1 MAMETPALKP
11 AVVVSACLGFRSCRY
26 NGQTVPH
33 PFVERL
39 RAFVEFRPV
48 CPEVEIGLGVPR
60 DPIRVVEQG
69 GARLLIQPATGREVS
84 AEMRAFSGRFLAG
97 LEGVDGFILKNRSP
111 SCGIGDVKIYQ
122 GTDPGA
128 SSTRG
133 TGLFG
138 EELLARFPGY
148 PVEDEGRLNNFTLR
162 EHFLTQLYALTEFRL
177 ARQNPS
183 IQSLIAYHTRQK
195 MQLLGY
201 NQARSRELGRVV
213 AAYRRGDITPI
224 LGEYEAHLRQALA
237 KPPRYTSII
246 NVLLHAFG
254 GLSKGLSPRERQFFL
269 NTIEEYRDER
279 VPLSVPV
286 RILEAWA
293 LRLDNRYLLGQS
305 FLTPYPRALTE
316 ITDSGKGR
324 KL

>member
-1 MAMETPALKP
+1 MESPAPKP
-11 AVVVSACLGFRSCRY
+11 VVVVSACLGFRSCRY
-26 NGQTVPH
+26 NGQSLPH

-39 RAFVEFRPV
+39 RKFVEFRPV

-60 DPIRVVEQG
+60 DPIRVVEKEG
-69 GARLLIQPATGREVS
+69 TRLLLQPATGREVS
-84 AEMRAFSGRFLAG
+84 AEMRAFSGGFLDA
-97 LEGVDGFILKNRSP
+97 LEGIDGFLLKNRSP

-122 GTDPGA
+122 GLDPGA
-128 SSTRG
+128 FSTRG
-133 TGLFG
+133 PGLFG
-138 EELLARFPGY
+138 EEILARFPGY

-162 EHFLTQLYALTEFRL
+162 EHFLTQLYALTEFRV
-177 ARQNPS
+177 ARQTPT

-201 NQARSRELGRVV
+201 NQARSRQLGRVV
-213 AAYRRGDITPI
+213 AAYKRGELTPV
-224 LGEYEAHLRQALA
+224 LEEYETHLRQALA

-254 GLSKGLSPRERQFFL
+254 GLSKDLAPQERQFFL
-269 NTIEEYRDER
+269 NTVEEYRDER
-279 VPLSVPV
+279 VPLSVPA

-293 LRLDNRYLLGQS
+293 LRQDNQYLLGQS
-305 FLTPYPRALTE
+305 FLTPYPRGLTE

>member
-1 MAMETPALKP
+1 MDTPFPKP
-11 AVVVSACLGFRSCRY
+11 VVVVSACLGFRTCRY
-26 NGQTVPH
+26 NGQTLPH

-39 RAFVEFRPV
+39 HGFVDFRPV
-48 CPEVEIGLGVPR
+48 CPEMEIGLGVPR
-60 DPIRVVEQG
+60 DPIRIVMHDG
-69 GARLLIQPATGREVS
+69 RKLLLQPATGREVS
-84 AEMRAFSGRFLAG
+84 SEMRSFSAGSLAP
-97 LEGVDGFILKNRSP
+97 LLGVDGFLLKNRSP

-128 SSTRG
+128 ASTRG
-133 TGLFG
+133 AGFFG
-138 EELLARFPGY
+138 EEVLLHFPGY
-148 PVEDEGRLNNFTLR
+148 PAEDEGRINNFTIR
-162 EHFLTQLYALTEFRL
+162 EHFLAQLYALTEFRQ
-177 ARQNPS
+177 ARQEAS

-213 AAYRRGDITPI
+213 AAYRRGDINAT
-224 LGEYEAHLRQALA
+224 LEEYEKHLRQALV

-254 GLSKGLSPRERQFFL
+254 GLSKALSAEERRFFL
-269 NTIEEYRDER
+269 DTVEEYRDER

-286 RILEAWA
+286 RILESWA
-293 LRLDNRYLLGQS
+293 IRLENRYLLGQS